1 MATDKRIKEGCPF
14 CGTSFNLIQIYSNK
28 HDVKWSGKS
37 QGYFTKVYCPN
48 PDCGVQVSGF
58 GIMNVINRWN
68 RRSY

>member
-14 CGTSFNLIQIYSNK
+14 CGTPFNLIQIYSNK

-48 PDCGVQVSGF
+48 PDCEAK
-58 GIMNVINRWN
+58 I
-68 RRSY
+68 